1 MLETFERTRRLRF
14 FSSLW
19 LNGESPDLMTVCQ
32 QTSGCVPSSFD
43 RDECDDSSDL
53 WWFAGVMVVR
63 RIVLSFDEL
72 KRVKELAV
80 LTR

>member
-1 MLETFERTRRLRF
+1 MVKWRVA
-14 FSSLW
+14 
-19 LNGESPDLMTVCQ
+19 G
-32 QTSGCVPSSFD
+32 FD
-43 RDECDDSSDL
+43 DECDDSSDL

-63 RIVLSFDEL
+63 QIVLSFDEL